1 MTLECAAR
9 FGVVKL
15 HRTGLSIVIVCF
27 ASLLGSAQDLAPRA
41 YLITPK
47 HSNAVT
53 LNYAYST
60 GDLLLDG
67 SLPLTGAKA
76 TFNISVFNYTHSLN
90 LLGRSANFSASLP
103 YGVGNFR
110 GTVVGAETNAYRSG
124 ALDSSYRLS
133 VNLKG
138 GPAMDLKEFRG
149 WQQKTLL
156 GVSLKVVAST
166 GQYDPTKLINYGAN
180 RWALSP
186 SLVCLNAGDIGYSTR
201 TEQAGSS
208 P

>member
-76 TFNISVFNYTHSLN
+76 TFNI
-90 LLGRSANFSASLP
+90 
-103 YGVGNFR
+103 
-110 GTVVGAETNAYRSG
+110 
-124 ALDSSYRLS
+124 
-133 VNLKG
+133 
-138 GPAMDLKEFRG
+138 
-149 WQQKTLL
+149 
-156 GVSLKVVAST
+156 
-166 GQYDPTKLINYGAN
+166 
-180 RWALSP
+180 
-186 SLVCLNAGDIGYSTR
+186 
-201 TEQAGSS
+201 
-208 P
+208 

>member
-1 MTLECAAR
+1 
-9 FGVVKL
+9 
-15 HRTGLSIVIVCF
+15 
-27 ASLLGSAQDLAPRA
+27 LAPRA

-76 TFNISVFNYTHSLN
+76 TVNTSVFNYTNYTHSLN
-90 LLGRSANFSASLP
+90 LLGRSANFGASLP
-103 YGVGNFR
+103 YGVGNLR

-138 GPAMDLKEFRG
+138 GPQ
-149 WQQKTLL
+149 W
-156 GVSLKVVAST
+156 
-166 GQYDPTKLINYGAN
+166 I
-180 RWALSP
+180 
-186 SLVCLNAGDIGYSTR
+186 
-201 TEQAGSS
+201 
-208 P
+208 